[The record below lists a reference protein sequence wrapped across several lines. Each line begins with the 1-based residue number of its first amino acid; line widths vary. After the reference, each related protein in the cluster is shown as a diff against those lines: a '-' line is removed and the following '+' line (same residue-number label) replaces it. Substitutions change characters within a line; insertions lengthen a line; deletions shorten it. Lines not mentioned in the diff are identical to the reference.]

1 MPAADTTREAA
12 RVQRQVLAG
21 KTASERASIALQMSE
36 LMRQLVIDGIRL
48 RHPDI
53 PSDELRR
60 RLIER
65 LHGRDLATAVAA
77 SRSRSDGG

>member
-1 MPAADTTREAA
+1 MPAADTTIEAA
-12 RVQRQVLAG
+12 RLQRQVLAG
-21 KTASERASIALQMSE
+21 KTAGQRAAMALEMSE
-36 LMRQLVIDGIRL
+36 LLRQLVIDGIRL

-53 PSDELRR
+53 TADELTH

-77 SRSRSDGG
+77 SSSGRDGG